1 MNDTRENCLDDDA
14 LLRSRDYNELNA
26 SLWNDKCDYVELGEC
41 DNLNPNNYNLIVMH
55 LNIRSVLGHQ
65 QELCQL
71 IRSTERKNSWI
82 DVILLCKT
90 FLSSKTKSIVTIPGF
105 SHICNYRKTKKGG
118 GVSILLHD
126 GITYK
131 RRLDLDIFEEG
142 LTECVLVEIRSKNG
156 KQIIAGSMY
165 KPPNVSIEQYSNNL
179 TTIVN
184 IIKSVT
190 GRYIPEIII
199 GMDHNMNLL
208 NSATHLPTHNFMET
222 LSNLNLYP
230 TITRP
235 TWITHHSATLIDNIF
250 ISEFL
255 HRNFESSILIEDIS
269 DHLSLLA
276 MLKQTRLLNT
286 EPLEFE
292 SRCLDDKKLKCVNN
306 ILMNVDWIGLLT
318 GTTSNQKFNQFS
330 DKVESVLDQVASI
343 KKVKISAKK
352 RFTEPWMT
360 RSLALASEKKLKL
373 YKKTLSATCTENDI
387 TIYKSY
393 HNTYNVLKR
402 KLRSDY
408 YLMQCT
414 EF

>member
-26 SLWNDKCDYVELGEC
+26 SLWNDKCDYMELDEC

-71 IRSTERKNSWI
+71 IRSTERKNSRI
-82 DVILLCKT
+82 DVILLCET
-90 FLSSKTKSIVTIPGF
+90 FLSSKTKSMVNIPGF
-105 SHICNYRKTKKGG
+105 SPICNCRKTKKRGG
-118 GVSILLHD
+118 ISILLRE

-131 RRLDLDIFEEG
+131 CRSDLDIFKEG
-142 LTECVLVEIRSKNG
+142 LTESMFIEIRGKNG
-156 KQIIAGSMY
+156 KQIIVGSMY

-184 IIKSVT
+184 KIKPVT

-255 HRNFESSILIEDIS
+255 HRNFESSILMEDIS
-269 DHLSLLA
+269 DHLPLLA
-276 MLKQTRLLNT
+276 ML
-286 EPLEFE
+286 
-292 SRCLDDKKLKCVNN
+292 
-306 ILMNVDWIGLLT
+306 
-318 GTTSNQKFNQFS
+318 
-330 DKVESVLDQVASI
+330 
-343 KKVKISAKK
+343 
-352 RFTEPWMT
+352 
-360 RSLALASEKKLKL
+360 
-373 YKKTLSATCTENDI
+373 
-387 TIYKSY
+387 
-393 HNTYNVLKR
+393 
-402 KLRSDY
+402 
-408 YLMQCT
+408 
-414 EF
+414 

>member
-1 MNDTRENCLDDDA
+1 
-14 LLRSRDYNELNA
+14 
-26 SLWNDKCDYVELGEC
+26 
-41 DNLNPNNYNLIVMH
+41 MH
-55 LNIRSVLGHQ
+55 LDIRSVLGHQ

-82 DVILLCKT
+82 DVILLCET
-90 FLSSKTKSIVTIPGF
+90 FLSSKTKSMVNIPGF

-118 GVSILLHD
+118 GVSTLLRD

-131 RRLDLDIFEEG
+131 HRSDLDIFEEG
-142 LTECVLVEIRSKNG
+142 LTESVFVEIRSKNG
-156 KQIIAGSMY
+156 KQIIVGSMY
-165 KPPNVSIEQYSNNL
+165 KPPNVGIEQYSNNL

-184 IIKSVT
+184 KIKLVT

-235 TWITHHSATLIDNIF
+235 TRITHHSATLIDNIC

-255 HRNFESSILIEDIS
+255 HRNFESSILIKDIS
-269 DHLSLLA
+269 DHLPLLA

-286 EPLEFE
+286 EPLEFD
-292 SRCLDDKKLKCVNN
+292 SRYLKDKKLKCVNN

-330 DKVESVLDQVASI
+330 DKVESVLDQVAPI

-352 RFTEPWMT
+352 GSWN
-360 RSLALASEKKLKL
+360 LG
-373 YKKTLSATCTENDI
+373 
-387 TIYKSY
+387 
-393 HNTYNVLKR
+393 
-402 KLRSDY
+402 
-408 YLMQCT
+408 
-414 EF
+414 